1 MNRVLIVRYS
11 EIHLKGNNRRF
22 FENLLIEN
30 IKKALVDESYLFVKT
45 NGRYLLED
53 YPTEREAEIKSKV
66 VKVFG
71 VYSVSVGAMTESNL
85 DSITETALLFAPET
99 GTFKV
104 ETNRAD
110 KTFPLNSVEI
120 SKEIG
125 HRLLEKYSQLK
136 VDLKHPEKTI
146 FLDLR
151 ENGKTLIYSDIEP
164 ACGGMPV
171 GSGGNAV
178 ALLSGGI
185 DSPVAAY
192 MMAKRGMQLKFLHFN
207 SYPYTGLQAKEK
219 VVELAKKLK
228 EYSLTTELYVVSLTE
243 IQTEIHRC
251 CPEELQITLMRR
263 FMMKIAETISKQTG
277 CGAIVTGESLGQV
290 ASQTLESITSS
301 NAVVNQPVF
310 RPLIG
315 FDKQEI
321 IEKAVRIGTY
331 DISIL
336 PYEDCCTVFL
346 PKKPAIHPSLKF
358 VEKWEGKL
366 DKEKLLENA
375 LSGLEIIE
383 I

>member
-1 MNRVLIVRYS
+1 MNRILIIRYS

-30 IKKALVDESYLFVKT
+30 IKNALLNETYRFVKT
-45 NGRYLLED
+45 NGRYLVEN
-53 YPTEREAEIKSKV
+53 YPEERESAIKSKIK
-66 VKVFG
+66 KVFG
-71 VYSVSVGAMTESNL
+71 VCSVSAGEITESDL
-85 DSITETALLFAPET
+85 DSMTETAKRFAPDF
-99 GTFKV
+99 GTFKI

-110 KTFPLNSVEI
+110 KTFPMNSVEI

-125 HRLLEKYSQLK
+125 HRILEERPQLK
-136 VDLKHPEKTI
+136 VDLKHPEKTV

-151 ENGKTLIYSDIEP
+151 ENGKTLLYSEVEP

-171 GSGGNAV
+171 GSGGNAT

-192 MMAKRGMQLKFLHFN
+192 MMAKRGMRLKFLHFN

-219 VVELAKKLK
+219 VIELAKKLK
-228 EYSLTTELYVVSLTE
+228 EYCLATELYVVSLTE

-263 FMMKIAETISKQTG
+263 FMMKIAENISVQTG
-277 CGAIVTGESLGQV
+277 GGAIITGESLGQV

-301 NAVVNQPVF
+301 NAVVHLPVF

-321 IEKAVRIGTY
+321 IERAVRIGTY
-331 DISIL
+331 DISVL

-358 VEKWEGKL
+358 VEKWEKKL
-366 DKEKLLENA
+366 EKEKLLENA
-375 LSGLEIIE
+375 LNSLEMIE